1 MPCSLTLLAEGADV
15 TKEGGEHTPG
25 DGEDTPE
32 GGENTP
38 GDGDVTPEGEG
49 STPGGG
55 DATVQQQLRSAEQRG
70 LLKCPSSCCSCSS
83 SPRGAPSPVVLHL
96 PSLPLHVVVPGDA
109 PGGGEEEET
118 SAGGCPASQ
127 GISRTRTLSPPS
139 LTTSR
144 KAPVCRRPPRPAGV
158 PAPPKPPM
166 PQGGQREAA
175 WLRRASL
182 GSRLAVGV

>member
-32 GGENTP
+32 
-38 GDGDVTPEGEG
+38 DGDVTPEGEG

-83 SPRGAPSPVVLHL
+83 SPLGAPSPVVLHL

-118 SAGGCPASQ
+118 SAGGCPVSQ
-127 GISRTRTLSPPS
+127 GISTTRTLSPPS

-144 KAPVCRRPPRPAGV
+144 KALLCRRPSRPAGV
-158 PAPPKPPM
+158 PAPPKPPTL
-166 PQGGQREAA
+166 QGGQREAA